1 MNIGP
6 YRDLEEIGR
15 GGMGVVYKARDSRNG
30 RTVAIKRIQG
40 LASRSQTARLALV
53 REAGTTA
60 ELKHKNIV
68 TVFDVGQQEGVLFIV
83 MEYLQ
88 GHTLSQVTVTTS
100 PRSMALLGLPT
111 KLSPNWLWSVIL
123 FALLT
128 LPRSKRIGAIV
139 LGLTLVLLPCGCGGS
154 SSSSSQN
161 PTGTA
166 AGTYNLKV
174 VAKSGAVS
182 QSITLK
188 LVVQ

>member
-182 QSITLK
+182 QSITLT